1 MTRVAQLSNAVV
13 DASAI
18 VDFLLHTGGAKVLAR
33 LFKNQDV
40 ELHVPSL
47 CDIEVAAAI
56 RRAFMRGRVETVAE
70 ARSILDDLGN
80 LPLERYEHGP
90 LLQRT
95 FDLRDNFSTYD
106 ASYVALAEALG
117 ISLLTADAPLAAA
130 TNAHT
135 DVVAHLIVEN

>member
-1 MTRVAQLSNAVV
+1 MTPVVRLRHAVV

-18 VDFLLHTGGAKVLAR
+18 VDFLLHTGDAKVLAR
-33 LFKNQDV
+33 LFKNPDV

-47 CDIEVAAAI
+47 CDIEVAAAV
-56 RRAFMRGRVETVAE
+56 RGALLRGRVETVAK
-70 ARSILDDLGN
+70 ARLIIDDLRN

-95 FDLRDNFSTYD
+95 FDLRNNFSTYD
-106 ASYVALAEALG
+106 ANYVALAEALG
-117 ISLLTADAPLAAA
+117 TSLLTADAPLAAA

-135 DVVAHLIVEN
+135 DVVAHLIAES